1 MNLPQLITAI
11 DFAARKH
18 RDQRRKNPESAPYIN
33 HCIEV
38 TRILATEG
46 MVEDFEVLVA
56 AVLHDTIEDTET
68 SEAELRENFGD
79 RVTDLLMEV
88 TDDKSLPKKTRK
100 DMQIEHAAHS
110 SHEAC
115 LIKLADKI
123 ANLRS
128 LKESPPVGGLEERI
142 HEYFNWAGEVVQS
155 IRVKNPNFNG
165 NAGLE
170 TALSQAELN
179 ERRS

>member
-1 MNLPQLITAI
+1 MNLPKLINAI

-18 RDQRRKNPESAPYIN
+18 KDQRRKDATGSPYIN

-38 TRILATEG
+38 TRILSDEG
-46 MVEDFEVLVA
+46 GIEDIEVLMA

-68 SEAELRENFGD
+68 SEAELRETFGD
-79 RVTDLLMEV
+79 RVTDLVLEV
-88 TDDKSLPKKTRK
+88 TDDKSLPKQMRK
-100 DMQIEHAAHS
+100 DLQVEHASHS

-128 LKESPPVGGLEERI
+128 LRESPPVGWSKERI
-142 HEYFNWAGEVVQS
+142 QAYVKWAGRVIDGIRRNNQNFQGNPKLESAVQ
-155 IRVKNPNFNG
+155 
-165 NAGLE
+165 
-170 TALSQAELN
+170 ALMHN
-179 ERRS
+179 T

>member
-1 MNLPQLITAI
+1 MNLSQLITAI

-38 TRILATEG
+38 THTLAVEG
-46 MVEDFEVLVA
+46 KVEDIDVLVA
-56 AVLHDTIEDTET
+56 AVLHDTIEDTVT
-68 SEAELRENFGD
+68 SEAELRDNFGD
-79 RVTDLLMEV
+79 RVTDLVLEV
-88 TDDKSLPKKTRK
+88 TDDKSLPKQTRK
-100 DMQIEHAAHS
+100 DMQIEQAAHS

-128 LKESPPVGGLEERI
+128 LKESPPAGWSEQRI
-142 HEYFNWAGEVVQS
+142 QGYFNWAGTVVRA
-155 IRVKNPNFNG
+155 IRMKNPNFIG
-165 NAGLE
+165 NTGLE
-170 TALSQAELN
+170 AAIVSLTN
-179 ERRS
+179 